1 MTSVAEFAQRL
12 YTILEEEE
20 RLYLEMRE
28 LLQEE
33 RELIVVRNA
42 GKLEALV
49 RHKDG
54 LAREGKLLEDCRR
67 NVMRE
72 LAHEIGLA
80 EADTTLSRVCSAIGE
95 DGSALRAIHG
105 RLVALIAAV
114 RELLEANA
122 NFAGEA
128 LFRVQSTLR
137 LLGRL
142 LPDEPTY
149 DSKPGKRTVQPH
161 MTPGRLVRQAV

>member
-1 MTSVAEFAQRL
+1 MTPVAEFVQRL
-12 YTILEEEE
+12 CTILEEEE
-20 RLYLEMRE
+20 RLYIEMRD

-33 RELIVVRNA
+33 REVIVRRNA
-42 GKLEALV
+42 GDLESLV
-49 RHKDG
+49 RRKDG

-72 LAHEIGLA
+72 LAQEIGLSES
-80 EADTTLSRVCSAIGE
+80 EATLSRICTLMGE
-95 DGSALRAIHG
+95 EGSALRSIHG
-105 RLVALIAAV
+105 RLIALIAAV

-128 LFRVQSTLR
+128 LGRVQSTLR

-149 DSKPGKRTVQPH
+149 GRRPATRNAQPH
-161 MTPGRLVRQAV
+161 MVPGRILRQAV